1 MDTPP
6 RRVHAPLERQ
16 RSENNHIR
24 DGRWP
29 LRIAALTAAVALIL
43 VLMFNFMAPRWRLDA
58 PSATGTPAT
67 EPTSSASPAEKGFID
82 FTRHAAAPAAP
93 AAPSMTPPQADP
105 ATAPATTAPR

>member
-1 MDTPP
+1 MDNSP
-6 RRVHAPLERQ
+6 RRTHAPLERQ

-43 VLMFNFMAPRWRLDA
+43 VLMFNFMAPKGRLDA

-67 EPTSSASPAEKGFID
+67 EPMT
-82 FTRHAAAPAAP
+82 PAAP
-93 AAPSMTPPQADP
+93 ATPSATPQQTDP
-105 ATAPATTAPR
+105 ATPPATNNSTR

>member
-67 EPTSSASPAEKGFID
+67 EPTSSASPA
-82 FTRHAAAPAAP
+82 APAAP

>member
-29 LRIAALTAAVALIL
+29 LRIAALTAAVAPIL
-43 VLMFNFMAPRWRLDA
+43 VLMFNFMAPRGRLDA

-67 EPTSSASPAEKGFID
+67 EPTSSASP
-82 FTRHAAAPAAP
+82 AAPAAP

>member
-16 RSENNHIR
+16 RSENNHNR

-43 VLMFNFMAPRWRLDA
+43 VLMFNFMAPRGRLDA
-58 PSATGTPAT
+58 PSATGGPAT
-67 EPTSSASPAEKGFID
+67 EPTSSASP
-82 FTRHAAAPAAP
+82 AAPAAP

>member
-1 MDTPP
+1 
-6 RRVHAPLERQ
+6 VHAPLERQ

-43 VLMFNFMAPRWRLDA
+43 VLMFNFMAPRGRLDA
-58 PSATGTPAT
+58 PSATGTPVT
-67 EPTSSASPAEKGFID
+67 EPTSSASP
-82 FTRHAAAPAAP
+82 AAPAAP

>member
-43 VLMFNFMAPRWRLDA
+43 VLMFNFMAPRGRLDA

-67 EPTSSASPAEKGFID
+67 EPTSSDSP
-82 FTRHAAAPAAP
+82 AAPAAP

>member
-6 RRVHAPLERQ
+6 AECTPLERQ

-43 VLMFNFMAPRWRLDA
+43 VLMFNFMAPRGGWMRPAPPERQRQSPPPLPRRPHLPHLPRL
-58 PSATGTPAT
+58 P
-67 EPTSSASPAEKGFID
+67 
-82 FTRHAAAPAAP
+82 
-93 AAPSMTPPQADP
+93 
-105 ATAPATTAPR
+105 

>member
-1 MDTPP
+1 
-6 RRVHAPLERQ
+6 VHAPLERQ

-43 VLMFNFMAPRWRLDA
+43 VLMFNFMAPRGRLDA
-58 PSATGTPAT
+58 PSATGTPVT
-67 EPTSSASPAEKGFID
+67 ERTSSASP
-82 FTRHAAAPAAP
+82 AAPAAP

>member
-43 VLMFNFMAPRWRLDA
+43 VLMFNFMAPRGRLDA

-67 EPTSSASPAEKGFID
+67 EPTSSASPA
-82 FTRHAAAPAAP
+82 AP
-93 AAPSMTPPQADP
+93 AAPSLTPPQAAP
-105 ATAPATTAPR
+105 APAPATTAPR

>member
-43 VLMFNFMAPRWRLDA
+43 VLMFNFMAPRGRLDA

-67 EPTSSASPAEKGFID
+67 EPTSPAS
-82 FTRHAAAPAAP
+82 P
-93 AAPSMTPPQADP
+93 AAPSMTPPRADP